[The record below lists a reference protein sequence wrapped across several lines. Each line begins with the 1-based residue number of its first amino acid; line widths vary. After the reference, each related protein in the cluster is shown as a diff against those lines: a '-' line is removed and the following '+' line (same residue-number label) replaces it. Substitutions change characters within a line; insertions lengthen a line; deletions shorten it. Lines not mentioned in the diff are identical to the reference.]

1 MRATEVRTNL
11 PINTNYR
18 KLKFANVSFCANLPL
33 KQNQHDKFEKNSQ
46 IADFSKIKKD
56 NNALGEFEQII
67 NYDKKSPKR
76 LLLNVKTDFLE
87 NFLDRLINQPKRK
100 ILISITGESAS
111 GKSTI
116 CNSIKKYIEEN
127 NLPISILNTDNYFN
141 DISDLIKQYGTFDAL
156 RDSGYD
162 VDSPLNFQ
170 LDLLR
175 EDIEKLAQG
184 ENVKIPQYLVNGTG
198 ISIPKAIDVESKKI
212 IIVEGMA
219 ATYKEVHDMFDI
231 KIYIDLDN
239 KTRKKRFLDRAKER
253 NQDHANALKHW
264 DYVCKAGKKYV
275 IPAKDN
281 CDIIANGECDL
292 EYLKELLGK
301 ISVAAQNLGKKLK

>member
-1 MRATEVRTNL
+1 M
-11 PINTNYR
+11 
-18 KLKFANVSFCANLPL
+18 
-33 KQNQHDKFEKNSQ
+33 
-46 IADFSKIKKD
+46 
-56 NNALGEFEQII
+56 NALIRDLVENKETEKIQKPNFDTKIGREFLAFYLKTKFRQII
-67 NYDKKSPKR
+67 NYDKKAQKR
-76 LLLNVKTDFLE
+76 LLLSVKTDFLE

-116 CNSIKKYIEEN
+116 CSNIKKCVEKN
-127 NLPISILNTDNYFN
+127 NLPISIVNTDNYFN

-156 RDSGYD
+156 RDAGYD
-162 VDSPLNFQ
+162 VDSPHNFQ
-170 LDLLR
+170 LELLR
-175 EDIEKLAQG
+175 DDIEKLASG
-184 ENVKIPQYLVNGTG
+184 YDVKIPQYLVNGTG
-198 ISIPKAIDVESKKI
+198 ISVPNAIDVKSEKI

-239 KTRKKRFLDRAKER
+239 KTRKKRFMDRAKVR
-253 NQDHANALKHW
+253 NQDHENALKHW

-275 IPAKDN
+275 MPAKDN

-292 EYLKELLGK
+292 EYFTQILEY
-301 ISVAAQNLGKKLK
+301 INLITNNFCDV

>member
-1 MRATEVRTNL
+1 M
-11 PINTNYR
+11 
-18 KLKFANVSFCANLPL
+18 
-33 KQNQHDKFEKNSQ
+33 
-46 IADFSKIKKD
+46 
-56 NNALGEFEQII
+56 NALIRDLVKNKETEKIQKPNFDTKIGREFLAFYLKTKFRQII
-67 NYDKKSPKR
+67 NYDKKAQKR
-76 LLLNVKTDFLE
+76 LLLSVKTDFLE

-116 CNSIKKYIEEN
+116 CSNIKKCVEKN
-127 NLPISILNTDNYFN
+127 NLPISIVNTDNYFN

-156 RDSGYD
+156 RDAGYD
-162 VDSPLNFQ
+162 VDSPHNFQ
-170 LDLLR
+170 LELLR
-175 EDIEKLAQG
+175 DDIEKLASG
-184 ENVKIPQYLVNGTG
+184 YDVKIPQYLVNGTG
-198 ISIPKAIDVESKKI
+198 ISVPKAIDVKSEKI

-239 KTRKKRFLDRAKER
+239 KTRKKRFMDRAKVR
-253 NQDHANALKHW
+253 NQDHENALKHW

-275 IPAKDN
+275 MPAKDN

-292 EYLKELLGK
+292 EYFTQILEY
-301 ISVAAQNLGKKLK
+301 INLITNNFCDV